1 MNNTMNGILKRLAGC
16 FLAGLLAVLP
26 AVLTIGIVI
35 WVAGFV
41 HRLIGRGT
49 IVGNGLQSLGFK
61 FVTNDTAAYVIGWA
75 VVLVAIFGLGLFV
88 QMGAKRFLQRL
99 FDAVASRV
107 PLVGSIYGTS
117 KQLVAMFDRK
127 NESEIKA
134 MSVVW
139 CFFGKEGG
147 AGVLALMP
155 TPERFR
161 VNGREY
167 NAVIIPTA
175 PVPFG
180 GALVFMPSES
190 VQSAEMSVDGL
201 MSIYVSMGITA
212 PQFLSDPG
220 KATQT
225 S

>member
-1 MNNTMNGILKRLAGC
+1 MKNAMTGVLKRLAGC

-26 AVLTIGIVI
+26 AVLTIGIVV

-41 HRLIGRGT
+41 QRLIGRGT
-49 IVGNGLQSLGFK
+49 VIGNGLQSLGLK

-155 TPERFR
+155 TSERFQ
-161 VNGREY
+161 VNGRDY
-167 NAVIIPTA
+167 NVVIIPTA
-175 PVPFG
+175 PLPFG
-180 GALVFMPSES
+180 GALVFMPVEC
-190 VQSAEMSVDGL
+190 VQPADMSVDGL

-212 PQFLSDPG
+212 PQFLNDQG
-220 KATQT
+220 KHPR
-225 S
+225 SS